1 MRLSKSISP
10 IIAIVIVAALTGCT
24 KKEMRQSSS
33 SMEPTIRRGE
43 VISVD
48 LAAYSGSGPNRWD
61 VIVFESP
68 VSGGGQWVG
77 RVVGLPGESVEIR
90 SGGIVIDGREEAR
103 PAHLSL
109 AAYELPKK
117 EIALS
122 SPGPVTFPYK
132 IPVDSYFILGDNV
145 SNALDSR
152 YWGGLDRSKI
162 LGKVPGK

>member
-24 KKEMRQSSS
+24 KKEMRQYSS

-68 VSGGGQWVG
+68 VSGGGQWLG

-90 SGGIVIDGREEAR
+90 SGRIVIDGREEAR
-103 PAHLSL
+103 PARLSL
-109 AAYELPKK
+109 AGYELSKK
-117 EIALS
+117 ELALS

-152 YWGGLDRSKI
+152 YWGGLDKSKI

>member
-1 MRLSKSISP
+1 MRLSKSISS
-10 IIAIVIVAALTGCT
+10 IIAIVIVTALTGCT

-68 VSGGGQWVG
+68 VSGGGQWLG

-109 AAYELPKK
+109 AGYELPKK
-117 EIALS
+117 ELALS